1 MEALLSSL
9 AAAAPLGAALGL
21 GYFLRR
27 TRVCSPADGEVSG
40 PRDTCRMLLACAWAA
55 GSPTRRCLM
64 LPACRPPQSLWP
76 GSRCPR

>member
-1 MEALLSSL
+1 MEALLSCL

-40 PRDTCRMLLACAWAA
+40 PRGACCM
-55 GSPTRRCLM
+55 R
-64 LPACRPPQSLWP
+64 
-76 GSRCPR
+76 